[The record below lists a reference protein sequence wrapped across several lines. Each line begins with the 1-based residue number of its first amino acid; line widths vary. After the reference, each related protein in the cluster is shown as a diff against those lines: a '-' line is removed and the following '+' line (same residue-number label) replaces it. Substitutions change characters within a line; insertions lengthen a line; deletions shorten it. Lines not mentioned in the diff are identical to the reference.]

1 LTSITENGKVKPTR
15 FTEGKMKPKLFIPVI
30 LISILL
36 SACSLIMSTPE
47 PTVLPVES
55 VQPTQKPEPIRQLPT
70 IIPTATIEGWVADT
84 PEPEPTEEVV
94 LQNESFRLEEFE
106 NDINGWSWFITSG
119 SEDKTQIYRDRG
131 RVVFELVDKDI
142 YAYLMY
148 DEYTYNDVKIST
160 LVENRGKT
168 PTSVS
173 LICRYEISSGWYEF
187 NIGSDGLFTIL
198 RYDGTLAD
206 GEYVFL
212 VSGGSNQI
220 RTGREVNEYAVSC
233 EGETLTLWINDIKT
247 KTINDSTLTEG
258 KIGISASSYNVTPII
273 VEFDSVDIS
282 LPAKE

>member
-1 LTSITENGKVKPTR
+1 
-15 FTEGKMKPKLFIPVI
+15 MKPKRFIPII

-36 SACSLIMSTPE
+36 SACSSILSTPE

-55 VQPTQKPEPIRQLPT
+55 VQPTQKPEPTRQLPT
-70 IIPTATIEGWVADT
+70 IIPTAMSEGSIADT

-106 NDINGWSWFITSG
+106 NDISGWSWFITSG

-131 RVVFELVDKDI
+131 RVVFELIDKDI

-148 DEYTYNDVKIST
+148 DDYTYTDVKIST
-160 LVENRGKT
+160 SVENRGKT

-173 LICRYEISSGWYEF
+173 LICRYEQNSGWYEF
-187 NIGSDGLFTIL
+187 NIGSDGLYTIL

-212 VSGGSNQI
+212 VNGGSNQI
-220 RTGREVNEYAVSC
+220 RTGREFNNYAVSC

-247 KTINDSTLTEG
+247 KTIDDSVLTEG

-273 VEFDSVDIS
+273 VEFDYVDIS
-282 LPAKE
+282 LPENE